1 MAGRIGRK
9 GSIGLEKAS
18 CVIIGGGV
26 MGCSTAYHLA
36 QKRVRDVILLEKEFI
51 ASRATGICPGGIR
64 QQWSSKLGCLLSKA
78 SVEFFRNLD
87 EELHPDFPLPF
98 IQSGYLFLAYSGEVL
113 GAYRKNV
120 AFQNTFG
127 IPSEILS
134 AEQIRDLIPSMNITG
149 ILGGAYC
156 GEDGYLEDCSGFTN
170 SLASRA
176 RSLGVRVIYD
186 EATGILLKGDRV
198 VGVKGK
204 KDVYGCETIINVAGC
219 DAAPLAA
226 SIGIHL
232 PIVVGKRRL
241 LYTQRVEDHFLSPC
255 LASLEKGWGGKQ
267 LHEGHVYMAYIAE
280 EAEKLSNMEFVERS
294 VELGTEIIPRLGET
308 RIHRLQEGYY
318 DITPDD
324 NPILGKVEGLD
335 GYFHAVGFSG
345 HGFMLSPA
353 VGKAMAQLISGEK
366 PFVDLTDWSLNRFR
380 KGVTRKESLVL

>member
-1 MAGRIGRK
+1 
-9 GSIGLEKAS
+9 LEKAT
-18 CVIIGGGV
+18 CVIIGAGV
-26 MGCSTAYHLA
+26 MGCSLAYHLA
-36 QKRVRDVILLEKEFI
+36 KKKFKDVILLEKEFI
-51 ASRATGICPGGIR
+51 ASKATGICPGGIR

-78 SVEFFRNLD
+78 SVEFFKNLD
-87 EELHPDFPLPF
+87 EEIHPGFPLSF
-98 IQSGYLFLAYSGEVL
+98 VQSGYLFLAYSDEVL
-113 GAYRKNV
+113 ASYRQNV
-120 AFQNTFG
+120 ALQNSFG

-134 AEQIRDLIPSMNITG
+134 AEQIKELIPSINITG

-156 GEDGYLEDCSGFTN
+156 KEDGYLEDCSGFTH
-170 SLASRA
+170 SLVSKA
-176 RSLGVRVIYD
+176 RTMGVRIIYD
-186 EATGILLKGDRV
+186 EATEILLEGNRV
-198 VGVKGK
+198 VGVKGR
-204 KDVYGCETIINVAGC
+204 KDIYRCDAVVNVAGC
-219 DAAPLAA
+219 DAGPLAA

-232 PIVVGKRRL
+232 PIVAGKRRL

-294 VELGTEIIPRLGET
+294 VELGTEIIPRLGEA

-335 GYFHAVGFSG
+335 GYSHAVGFSG

-353 VGKAMAQLISGEK
+353 VGKATAEMVSGEK
-366 PFVDLTDWSLNRFR
+366 PFVDLTEWSLNRFR
-380 KGVTRKESLVL
+380 DRSIRRESLVL